1 MREGGRDDDKGRRA
15 EGEGGEKEKEKDRA
29 TICKGVIRWN
39 RGQRLTPLSFSCFRR
54 LSMSDSTALLLADFI
69 SDTGTNKSG

>member
-1 MREGGRDDDKGRRA
+1 MRRD
-15 EGEGGEKEKEKDRA
+15 
-29 TICKGVIRWN
+29 
-39 RGQRLTPLSFSCFRR
+39 RGQRLTPLSFSCFLR